1 MASPVQDATNY
12 DIMYIYMYVNTYYK
26 SQNHGVSV
34 ENDTP
39 RPSPLDIQISLR
51 TLEGRD
57 AICDT
62 SATESLRQ
70 RRGNKKRTSFF
81 LGGCPAESPIQWET
95 LETAI
100 VGCLPFGQHI
110 HHQFFWYFRERPQ
123 KSPENCCCSIWRS
136 CFFFRPEVVVMD
148 LILCHWVTF

>member
-1 MASPVQDATNY
+1 M
-12 DIMYIYMYVNTYYK
+12 
-26 SQNHGVSV
+26 

-81 LGGCPAESPIQWET
+81 LVGCPAESPIQCET

-136 CFFFRPEVVVMD
+136 CFFFFRPEVVVMD
-148 LILCHWVTF
+148 LILCHWVDLLKLLRVGCELERKNPTWEAGSDNLNLFELKG